1 MVKRTSVPAHT
12 GNYHRG
18 RLGGIR
24 LIVVHSGET
33 GEGNT
38 AAEGMGSWFANQAAR
53 ASAHKG
59 VDPDS
64 ICTYVPDASTAWA
77 APGANSDG
85 LQLELSGRAGQT
97 TGQWDDDA
105 SRAILANGAT
115 VVREWCAQHAIPA
128 RWLTDAQ
135 LRDGQTKGIVTH
147 AQVSRVFKLSNHWD
161 PGPNFPAARFLAL
174 VTGAPA
180 PALPLKE
187 VQYFYEPTGAMSVK
201 AIQKAVGVTA
211 DGLYGAATK
220 AAVATYQAKLG
231 VPADGLW
238 GPATE
243 AAHKGATTVAPKKGQ
258 LLVVD
263 GVLGVATY
271 KALQRAI
278 GATPDGIFG
287 PATRRALQRHLGV
300 TADGI
305 VGRNTNRALQRK
317 VGSPVDGIWGRNT
330 TKALQRALNKGTF

>member
-1 MVKRTSVPAHT
+1 MVKRTSFPART
-12 GNYHRG
+12 SNYHRG

-24 LIVVHSGET
+24 VIVVHTGET
-33 GEGNT
+33 GEGST
-38 AAEGMGSWFANQAAR
+38 AAEGMGSWFADQRAR

-59 VDPDS
+59 ADPDS
-64 ICTYVPDASTAWA
+64 ICTYVRDADTAWA
-77 APGANSDG
+77 APGANADG
-85 LQLELSGRAGQT
+85 LQLELAGRAGQT
-97 TGQWDDDA
+97 SGEWDDAA

-115 VVREWCAQHAIPA
+115 VVREWCTQHAIPA

-135 LRDGQTKGIVTH
+135 LRDGVTRGLATH

-161 PGPNFPAARFLAL
+161 PGTNFPAARFLAL

-180 PALPLKE
+180 PTVPLPE
-187 VQYFYEPTGAMSVK
+187 IQYFYEPTGTMTVK
-201 AIQKAVGVTA
+201 AIQKVVGVTA

-231 VPADGLW
+231 VSADGLW

-243 AAHKGATTVAPKKGQ
+243 AAHKGATVAPKKTP

-287 PATRRALQRHLGV
+287 PASRRALQRHLKVTPDGV
-300 TADGI
+300 
-305 VGRNTNRALQRK
+305 VGARTIRALQRR
-317 VGSPVDGIWGRNT
+317 VGATQDGEWGRAT
-330 TKALQRALNKGTF
+330 TRALQLALNKGAF